1 MGVRVENGKYE
12 FKIYDGLH
20 IHIDRHGQQWITG
33 LKTGFN
39 ALHAIMRELDAAR
52 VVLECARNMRE
63 RGVCPP
69 DLEAALRKHEHLV
82 DDKEMPSEWT
92 R

>member
-1 MGVRVENGKYE
+1 MQVSVCDKKYTFVKNGIQIDILRYG
-12 FKIYDGLH
+12 DPW
-20 IHIDRHGQQWITG
+20 IHGIQD
-33 LKTGFN
+33 GFN
-39 ALHAIMRELDAAR
+39 AFTSIMYELDAAR

-69 DLEAALRKHEHLV
+69 DLLAALEKHERLV

>member
-1 MGVRVENGKYE
+1 MRVKVNNGKYE
-12 FKIYDGLH
+12 FVKDGLKIKILRYGEEWH
-20 IHIDRHGQQWITG
+20 EQQDA
-33 LKTGFN
+33 FN
-39 ALHAIMRELDAAR
+39 ALCSIMHALDAAR

-69 DLEAALRKHEHLV
+69 DLLAALKKHEALV